1 MIDRMRTA
9 WGLGAKATRRRNS
22 VTLARA
28 AIIAL
33 MLAAV
38 TAVMA
43 EVSQAQTE
51 QTLVSNTGQAA
62 GTSAP
67 VGTDGTD
74 TFVQA
79 QAFTTGTDPH
89 GFTLTKVTVNIGGY
103 ASGDAFTAAIHS
115 NSTAGQPG
123 SSLYS
128 LTNPSSIADGSI
140 DLTAPAGA
148 HLEPRTTY
156 HLVIRATTGAI
167 TVATT
172 GTNDEDDANQG
183 HWSIAD
189 TRNASTDG
197 GSSWTSNDTE
207 IKVAVLGSIPDENVL
222 VSNLQQAQGNAPNV
236 GGASRVRLAQ
246 PFTTGPGAAS
256 QMVAGVTISL
266 LEWASGDVMEVG
278 IYSNGSNNRPDMEI
292 VSLTPPSTIQ
302 NGDLTLTAPGDTL
315 LSPKHSVSPG
325 LHRVAYRYSDWVQ
338 GMGNEQPRGRPHQPT
353 GLVNRRL
360 PLRPIQQRGLEPG
373 GQPTTGAVQAERT
386 SHRK

>member
-1 MIDRMRTA
+1 MFDAGRRWI
-9 WGLGAKATRRRNS
+9 WGLPSRS
-22 VTLARA
+22 TLECGCPA
-28 AIIAL
+28 
-33 MLAAV
+33 
-38 TAVMA
+38 
-43 EVSQAQTE
+43 
-51 QTLVSNTGQAA
+51 
-62 GTSAP
+62 
-67 VGTDGTD
+67 
-74 TFVQA
+74 
-79 QAFTTGTDPH
+79 
-89 GFTLTKVTVNIGGY
+89 
-103 ASGDAFTAAIHS
+103 
-115 NSTAGQPG
+115 
-123 SSLYS
+123 SLYS

-315 LSPKHSVSPG
+315 LSPKHSISPG